1 MSSDS
6 YRELTASQIPALR
19 LLMAMGWQYLT
30 PSEALA
36 QRGGRRSAV
45 LLEGI
50 LADWLRAHN
59 HIDYQGREIAFSD
72 ANIAL
77 GGNKLRDGVRVAR
90 GLIPASME
98 AYDLLTLPISL
109 EQTIDGDKRSF
120 DLRYIDWQHP
130 ENNVYHVADE
140 FEVERET
147 SAQTRR
153 PDIVLFINGIPLAV
167 VECKRSDMQTDK
179 GERAVY
185 QAVEQTLRN
194 QGRDEIPR
202 LFAYAQLLLAVSPHD
217 AFYAAT
223 GTSKPY
229 WAEWREEGLHDDVLT
244 PLINRPLA
252 PDEAAR
258 LYDWRDEAYRIR
270 QHFNTLLPWTP
281 TAQDRGIYALLRP
294 QRLLELAYGFI
305 VFDGGVKKI
314 ARYQQ
319 YFAIKATMARVT
331 TVDVQG
337 ARAGGVIWHT
347 TGSGKSLTM
356 VMLAKALAL
365 HPDIPNPRVVIVT
378 DRIDLDEQI
387 WKTFHNC
394 GKNVTQ
400 AGSGAHLVALVRDE
414 RADIITTVIDKFE
427 TAVKRKEKDDGR
439 DIFVLVDESHRGQ
452 DRFGINHQ
460 MMKAVFP
467 RGCYIGFTGTPL
479 LKQEKSTATTFG
491 GFIHKYTMRQA
502 VEDGAVVPLLYEGR
516 VVEMDQDRDI
526 IDADFDDLTDGMS
539 DAEKRDLKRNMS
551 RKEEV
556 FKVRLRLKRIAR
568 DIAQHYIRNWRG
580 SGFKAQFATA
590 SKAIAISYAELLR
603 KEGIRCE
610 VVISAPDT
618 REGSEEVDAASD
630 AVAEFWART
639 MARHQ
644 DEKAYLRETLRSF
657 HDTEGLEILLVV
669 DKLLVGFDEPRN
681 TVLYVDKS
689 LREHGLLQA
698 IARVNR
704 LFENKTHGYIVD
716 YRGVLGELDE
726 AMQMYSAL
734 EGFDAE
740 DVQDVITDNS
750 AIIATLPGVHTALWE
765 VFKTLPN
772 REDVEAMERFLEPED
787 QRQTFYEALTDYARV
802 LKTAL
807 STLTFLDET
816 PLQQVGEYKR
826 DLAFFHQLRTAVKL
840 RYAEAV
846 AYGEYEARVREL
858 LNDHIKATSVTI
870 LVEGLN
876 IFDSE
881 SFDAAVEA
889 LIKPRAK
896 ADTILAHAQRT
907 ITEKMDENPVFYRR
921 LSEMID
927 ETIQAYRDE
936 RLSELDFN
944 QRAEAIRD
952 LLRKGESEVLPEA
965 LSGHRDAFAYYGVLT
980 SYLEQSADWMIEAAL
995 NAESIIERHKIRD
1008 WVGNPDVE
1016 NRMKRAIDDTLYD
1029 FLRQSDIVLSDE
1041 RLNALIEALV
1051 MVARKRDGL

>member
-6 YRELTASQIPALR
+6 YRELTASQLPALR
-19 LLMAMGWQYLT
+19 LLLALGWHYLT

-50 LADWLRAHN
+50 LADWLRAN
-59 HIDYQGREIAFSD
+59 NRIEYQGRDVAFSD

-77 GGNKLRDGVRVAR
+77 AVNKLRDGVRIAR

-153 PDIVLFINGIPLAV
+153 PDIVLFVNGIPLAV
-167 VECKRSDMQTDK
+167 VECKRSDMQTGK

-194 QGRDEIPR
+194 QGRDEVPR

-217 AFYAAT
+217 ALYAAT

-229 WAEWREEGLHDDVLT
+229 WAEWCEEGLSDDVLT
-244 PLINRPLA
+244 PLINRPLT
-252 PDEAAR
+252 PEEETR
-258 LYDWRDEAYRIR
+258 LYDWRDDAYRIR
-270 QHFNTLLPWTP
+270 QHFHTLLPWTP

-294 QRLLELAYGFI
+294 QRLLDLAYGFI
-305 VFDGGVKKI
+305 VFDGGIKKI

-331 TVDVQG
+331 AVDAQG

-365 HPDIPNPRVVIVT
+365 HPQIPNPRVVIVT

-400 AGSGAHLVALVRDE
+400 AESGTHLVDLVRDE

-427 TAVKRKEKDDGR
+427 TAAKRKEKGDGR
-439 DIFVLVDESHRGQ
+439 DIFVLVDESHRGH

-479 LKQEKSTATTFG
+479 LKQEKSTAATFG

-516 VVEMDQDRDI
+516 VVELDQDRDI
-526 IDADFDDLTDGMS
+526 IDADFDELTDGMS

-568 DIAQHYIRNWRG
+568 DVAQHYIKNWRG

-590 SKAIAISYAELLR
+590 SKAIAIAYAELLSR
-603 KEGIRCE
+603 EGIRCE

-618 REGSEEVDAASD
+618 REGSEEADGGGD
-630 AVAEFWART
+630 AVAEFWARK

-657 HDTEGLEILLVV
+657 HDPEGLEILLVV

-750 AIIATLPGVHTALWE
+750 AVIATLPAVHSTLWE

-787 QRQTFYEALTDYARV
+787 QRQAFYEALTDYARV

-807 STLTFLDET
+807 SKLTFLDET
-816 PLQQVGEYKR
+816 PPRQVGEYKH
-826 DLAFFHQLRTAVKL
+826 DLTFFRQLRTAVKL

-870 LVEGLN
+870 LVEGLD
-876 IFDSE
+876 IFDTE
-881 SFDAAVEA
+881 AFDAAVEA
-889 LIKPRAK
+889 LTEPRAK
-896 ADTILAHAQRT
+896 ADTILSHAQRT
-907 ITEKMDENPVFYRR
+907 ITEKMDENPAFYRR

-952 LLRKGESEVLPEA
+952 LLRKGEGEALPEA
-965 LSGHRDAFAYYGVLT
+965 LAGHRDAFAYYGVLT
-980 SYLEQSADWMIEAAL
+980 SYLEHAADWMIEAAL
-995 NAESIIERHKIRD
+995 NAEGIIERHKIRD

-1016 NRMKRAIDDTLYD
+1016 NRMKRAIDDALYD
-1029 FLRQSDIVLSDE
+1029 FLRNADIVLNDE